1 MSNIIRIP
9 NNWNPRAHQRKLWD
23 YLEGGGKRAV
33 EVAHR
38 RWGKDDVA
46 LHWTASSA
54 HEIIGNYWHMLPLA
68 NQARKAIWDAVN
80 PHTGL
85 RRIDEAFPHALRET
99 TRESD
104 MFIRFKCG
112 SSWQVL
118 GSDNYLAQIGSPPVG
133 VVFSEWSLADPEVWS
148 QLRPILRENGGWALF
163 IYTPKGKNHGWTTL
177 KFAESEPGWYAD
189 VQPASETGM
198 FTEQALA
205 EELREY
211 ISEYGED
218 DGRAYF
224 DQEYNC
230 SFNAPLLGSYYGSYL
245 GKARAEGRIGSVPYE
260 PGLPVYTGW
269 DLGRSDDTAIWFAQR
284 QGVNVRV
291 IDYYKSTGKTIDQ
304 DAKALQN
311 KPYVYG
317 KHILPHDGSNVL
329 KHAPDSL
336 AAQLDKFFPN
346 LVTVLPNDDIE
357 KGVQAVRRL
366 LPVCYFDEAKCSEMG
381 GIATLESYHR
391 EWDDKRKMFKDVP
404 CHDWASH
411 GADAFRSLALGIPQS
426 LQYVPPKEPG
436 HLIIGGKST
445 MTMDQLW
452 AHHDRSRRAG
462 RGRI

>member
-9 NNWNPRAHQRKLWD
+9 NNWNPREHQRRLWD

-54 HEIIGNYWHMLPLA
+54 HEVIGNYWHMLPLA

-85 RRIDEAFPHALRET
+85 RRIDEAFPLAIRET

-104 MFIRFKCG
+104 MFIRFKSG

-177 KFAESEPGWYAD
+177 KFAESEPGWYHD
-189 VQPASETGM
+189 VQPASQTGM
-198 FTEQALA
+198 FTAQALA

-211 ISEYGED
+211 KSEYGDD
-218 DGRAYF
+218 DGQAYF

-245 GKARAEGRIGSVPYE
+245 GRARSDGRIASVPYE
-260 PGLPVYTGW
+260 SGLPVYTGW

-284 QGVNVRV
+284 QGVHVRI
-291 IDYYKSTGKTIDQ
+291 IDFYKSSGKTMPHYAKVLQ
-304 DAKALQN
+304 D
-311 KPYVYG
+311 KPYVYAA
-317 KHILPHDGSNVL
+317 HYLPHDASNEVM
-329 KHAPDSL
+329 HAPDSL
-336 AAQLDKFFPN
+336 AVQLMN
-346 LVTVLPNDDIE
+346 LGIKNVQVMANDDVE
-357 KGVQAVRRL
+357 KGIHAVRQL
-366 LPVCYFDEAKCSEMG
+366 LPICHFDEKACAIGLS
-381 GIATLESYHR
+381 ALESYHR
-391 EWDDKRKMFKDVP
+391 EWDDKRKMFRDVP

-411 GADAFRSLALGIPQS
+411 PADAMRTLAMGLPPALAYTPKPEPQ
-426 LQYVPPKEPG
+426 QIVV
-436 HLIIGGKST
+436 GGKTTVT
-445 MTMDQLW
+445 MNDAW
-452 AHHDRSRRAG
+452 AERDRQRAAG
-462 RGRI
+462 QGRI

>member
-1 MSNIIRIP
+1 MVEVTLP
-9 NNWNPRAHQRKLWD
+9 NNWQPRPHQRKLWD
-23 YLEGGGKRAV
+23 YLEAGGKRAV
-33 EVAHR
+33 EIAHR

-46 LHWTASSA
+46 LHRTAVA
-54 HEIIGNYWHMLPLA
+54 AFETVGNYWHMLPLA

-80 PHTGL
+80 PHTGM
-85 RRIDEAFPHALRET
+85 RRIDEAFPLAIRES

-104 MFIRFKCG
+104 MFIRFVNG
-112 SSWQVL
+112 STWQVL
-118 GSDNYLAQIGSPPVG
+118 GSDNYQAQIGSPPVG

-177 KFAESEPGWYAD
+177 KFAESEPGWYHD
-189 VQPASETGM
+189 VQPASQTGM
-198 FTEQALA
+198 FTTEALD

-211 ISEYGED
+211 KSEYGDD
-218 DGRAYF
+218 DGQAYF

-245 GKARAEGRIGSVPYE
+245 GKARAEGRIGTVPYE

-284 QGVNVRV
+284 QGVNVRI

-311 KPYVYG
+311 KPYAYA
-317 KHILPHDGSNVL
+317 KFILPHDASNL
-329 KHAPDSL
+329 MKHAPDSL
-336 AAQLDKFFPN
+336 AVQLMAFYPN
-346 LVTVLPNDDIE
+346 MITVLPNDDIE
-357 KGVQAVRRL
+357 KGIQAVRRL
-366 LPVCYFDEAKCSEMG
+366 LPLCHFDEAKCSEQG
-381 GIATLESYHR
+381 GMATLESYHR

-411 GADAFRSLALGIPQS
+411 GADAFRSLALGLPQS
-426 LQYVPPKEPG
+426 LAYVPPKEIG
-436 HLIIGGKST
+436 TVVIGGKST
-445 MTMDQLW
+445 MTMDQAL
-452 AHHDRSRRAG
+452 AIDKRRRAG
-462 RGRI
+462 RGGRI